1 MSSPTAAVPSWKTE
15 FDDRIKVFSEVC
27 KIDESVVKSKLSD
40 YGADGS
46 SSTSLD
52 MLDSEETLPMS
63 ELFSMFVDSGLTKKG
78 NLRLAV
84 SHLRGKSQIETL
96 HPTSEEPTIA
106 SALEKVF
113 TANRPKNDW
122 SDGEL
127 LKIYDQDATEVAEIL
142 RKRTHG
148 RPCIVFN
155 RDGSV
160 NVEVSLKLIKLAKRQ
175 ATHTNFMV
183 EGKLVSVFRAG
194 EFLAKPLDE
203 SPFHPGVAL
212 IEGICPQSNTDWNGV
227 SQKIRIMA
235 RLHVR
240 NIETA
245 ALTKKAMQ
253 AINKETRKLNET
265 EFSDEY
271 QEAALLYQQLE
282 DQGNLPTLKILSN
295 ETKSEKSGKVD
306 TGFAPKTLNLNTSG
320 YNRVSEMR
328 TIGEGEYAVIN
339 PFSRKYHM

>member
-1 MSSPTAAVPSWKTE
+1 MSNSNVPAVSAPSWKTE
-15 FDDRIKVFSEVC
+15 FDDRIKMFSEVC
-27 KIDESVVKSKLSD
+27 KIDESIVRSKLSD
-40 YGADGS
+40 YGADGNS
-46 SSTSLD
+46 SISLD

-84 SHLRGKSQIETL
+84 SHLRGKSQIGTL
-96 HPTSEEPTIA
+96 HSTTSEEPTIA

-122 SDGEL
+122 SDEEL
-127 LKIYDQDATEVAEIL
+127 LKIYDQDSVEVAEIL

-155 RDGSV
+155 RDNSV
-160 NVEVSLKLIKLAKRQ
+160 NAEISLKLIKLAKRQ

-203 SPFHPGVAL
+203 SPLFPGVAL

-227 SQKIRIMA
+227 SQKA
-235 RLHVR
+235 RTIVHLHVR
-240 NIETA
+240 KIETA

-253 AINKETRKLNET
+253 GICKEARKLSET
-265 EFSDEY
+265 EFCDEY
-271 QEAALLYQQLE
+271 QEATLLYQQLE
-282 DQGNLPTLKILSN
+282 DQGNLPALKILSN

-306 TGFAPKTLNLNTSG
+306 TGFGNKNTPSAYFLG
-320 YNRVSEMR
+320 
-328 TIGEGEYAVIN
+328 
-339 PFSRKYHM
+339 